1 MAHDK
6 QPPRPPLGES
16 PSASSGEP
24 RRGPRGPISQQLA
37 TKAEF
42 ERKIKAEMEEKRRAQ
57 MKVVRRIG
65 LYIGG
70 GLAVLIALW
79 IVFKPAVECRRSDE
93 RKRAFDAL
101 LALKDPA
108 TGSVYLERFEEKAF
122 RCADHAAPEG
132 TIIGVRESETSE
144 ESMVWFVPK
153 GGQPQSV
160 NLLADAWTPRL
171 GAGPELGEADLAKVT
186 K

>member
-1 MAHDK
+1 MAD
-6 QPPRPPLGES
+6 QNRPPRPPLGES
-16 PSASSGEP
+16 ASASEG
-24 RRGPRGPISQQLA
+24 RAPRGPISQQLA
-37 TKAEF
+37 AKAEI
-42 ERKIKAEMEEKRRAQ
+42 ERKIREEMETKRRARIQ
-57 MKVVRRIG
+57 VGRRIG
-65 LYIGG
+65 LYNGG

-79 IVFKPAVECRRSDE
+79 VVFKPAVECRRTDE

-108 TGSVYLERFEEKAF
+108 TGSVYLDRFEEKTF
-122 RCADHAAPEG
+122 RCADHSSPEG
-132 TIIGVRESETSE
+132 TIIAVRESETAD